1 MDKNFTKQDKVSEN
15 VVWYDAREL
24 ALYGLVSAEPFGVRM
39 PAEVA
44 KKVNSGVDTYSRYTA
59 GGRVRFS
66 TDSSFVALRVQYAE
80 GSVPTV
86 NNHCVS
92 YGFDLYRDEAG
103 IEVFTAAARPVAGF
117 DYQSGEF
124 KMLTGNG
131 GKKTCY
137 TLNFPVFAGIKSL
150 RIGIGKDSCLGPG
163 KDYRNRKPV
172 VFYGS
177 SITHGA
183 AAGRPG
189 NTYESFISQKYNLDY
204 VNLGFAGSARGEQ
217 VMAEYIA
224 GLDMGVFVCDYDH
237 NALTAEH
244 LQETHFKFYET
255 IRKYRPDVPYIMIS
269 RPNFFAKPK
278 ANAQRRQIIR
288 DSYEKAEAQGD
299 EKVFFIDGE
308 TLFAGAFA
316 ESCTSDGV
324 HPNDLGFYRMAQV
337 IGPVVDA
344 ACKLTGDY

>member
-1 MDKNFTKQDKVSEN
+1 MDKNFTNQEKVTEE
-15 VVWYDAREL
+15 VIWQDARQL
-24 ALYGLVSAEPFGVRM
+24 ALYGLVPSEPFGVRV

-44 KKVNSGVDTYSRYTA
+44 KKVNDGVESYSVCTA

-66 TDSSFVALRVQYAE
+66 TDSPFVALKAQYAS

-103 IEVFTAAARPVAGF
+103 VEVFTAAARPVAGF
-117 DYQSGEF
+117 DYQTGEY
-124 KMLTGNG
+124 KMLTRNG

-137 TLNFPVFAGIKSL
+137 TLNLPVFAGLKSL
-150 RIGIGKDSCLGPG
+150 QIGIEKGSVLEAGKA
-163 KDYRNRKPV
+163 YRNQKPV

-204 VNLGFAGSARGEQ
+204 MNLGFAGSARGEQ

-224 GLDMGVFVCDYDH
+224 GLDMGVFVCDYDY
-237 NALTAEH
+237 NAPTVEH
-244 LQETHFKFYET
+244 LQKTHYAFYET
-255 IRKYRPDVPYIMIS
+255 IRKQQPDVPYIMIS
-269 RPNFFAKPK
+269 RPTFFMSPEV
-278 ANAQRRQIIR
+278 NSQRRQVIL
-288 DSYEKAEAQGD
+288 DSYEKAKTQGD
-299 EKVFFIDGE
+299 QRVFFIDGE
-308 TLFAGAFA
+308 RLFAGEFA
-316 ESCTSDGV
+316 ESCTSDGI

-337 IGPVVDA
+337 IGPVVA
-344 ACKLTGDY
+344 EACKLADIY